1 MKLHFF
7 SVPMHGPAPAA
18 LDALLASARVA
29 TIDRHF
35 VADGPNSQWA
45 ICVTTL
51 DGPASPATESSSRPR
66 VDYREKLPP
75 EQFER
80 FARLRALRKQMA
92 QAEGVPPYA
101 IFNDEQLAQIAMDP
115 AMALSTLAGL
125 PGVGPNRVEKYGA
138 AFLAAAG
145 AS

>member
-1 MKLHFF
+1 
-7 SVPMHGPAPAA
+7 
-18 LDALLASARVA
+18 
-29 TIDRHF
+29 
-35 VADGPNSQWA
+35 
-45 ICVTTL
+45 
-51 DGPASPATESSSRPR
+51 

-101 IFNDEQLAQIAMDP
+101 IFNDQQLAQIAMDP